1 MEELNADSAL
11 VPLTAECKVNIQ
23 TSNVAIDRLS
33 PDLNLD
39 SVAEDVI
46 DAGHDPRN
54 VNHSDFIKF
63 WLWEDSTSECIIQHA
78 EKVVECMNKKRL
90 DIVMKIEER
99 KLDRDNIIRRLECLM
114 YRYQSLRYNAA
125 SHKKKMEPLQLALD
139 KLSFTN
145 NAYHDKAIKS
155 CLFEDEIHFNNL
167 HFRMLHGRSSL
178 AEEKRLLKKT
188 RKSQQKEAIGS
199 CSTLEE
205 LNHSI
210 SCLFY
215 RSGCYSNDE
224 VRRKQVLEEINQ
236 LKRTREQVIANA
248 AVKGRIWNSLE
259 SKEIIQGKI
268 NLAGKESEEIRKK
281 CLEVRAR
288 IKLVEKRLE
297 AIDKDVISLQ
307 KQLIAANQRKGRAYK
322 SILKLRKQQDE
333 MMQSAPSN
341 V

>member
-155 CLFEDEIHFNNL
+155 CLFEDEIHFN
-167 HFRMLHGRSSL
+167 
-178 AEEKRLLKKT
+178 
-188 RKSQQKEAIGS
+188 
-199 CSTLEE
+199 
-205 LNHSI
+205 I